1 MLSSHSIRAWALL
14 LVALLLAAL
23 AIWQGADVALW
34 LAILFFFA
42 LGLLD
47 FCTIPLARKNKVR
60 EECKRREMKQRQ
72 LEAFTSQRSCIEQM
86 LHAGQLQRLEEWWE
100 DDELWVEE
108 NNHIL
113 FVFSNGME
121 MDFILHEE
129 TAREISQLLVAQGI
143 NWQASYRAKAGSY
156 IIWQKQ

>member
-1 MLSSHSIRAWALL
+1 
-14 LVALLLAAL
+14 
-23 AIWQGADVALW
+23 
-34 LAILFFFA
+34 
-42 LGLLD
+42 
-47 FCTIPLARKNKVR
+47 
-60 EECKRREMKQRQ
+60 
-72 LEAFTSQRSCIEQM
+72 M

-108 NNHIL
+108 NAHIL

-143 NWQASYRAKAGSY
+143 NWQASYRAKAGSH
-156 IIWQKQ
+156 IFWQK